1 MKIYIMRHGEAGYS
15 ASSDAAR
22 TLTTYGRQQ
31 SEQMAIWLKS
41 QGVSFDFSLVSPYI
55 RAQQTLSAVGSII
68 PLPKAEVYKALT
80 PGGSSSL
87 VSDYLSVLAEQGV
100 TSILV
105 VSHLPLVGYLV
116 NELCPSVSPPMFA
129 TATVACVEL
138 SPSGEGTLEWIHA
151 AP

>member
-31 SEQMAIWLKS
+31 SKQMAQWLKS
-41 QGVSFDFSLVSPYI
+41 QGVYFDFALVSPYI
-55 RAQQTLSAVGSII
+55 RAQQTLSAVGSVISM
-68 PLPKAEVYKALT
+68 PKAEVCNALT

-87 VSDYLSVLAEQGV
+87 VSDYLAVLAEQGI
-100 TSILV
+100 TSALV

-116 NELCPSVSPPMFA
+116 SELCPPVSPPMFA

-138 SPSGEGTLEWIHA
+138 SPNGEGTLEWMHP